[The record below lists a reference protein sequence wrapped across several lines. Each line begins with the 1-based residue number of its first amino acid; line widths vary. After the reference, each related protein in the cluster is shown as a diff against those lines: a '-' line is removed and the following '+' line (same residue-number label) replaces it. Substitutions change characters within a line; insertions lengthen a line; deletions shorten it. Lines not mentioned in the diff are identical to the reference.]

1 MTACQTQRSARGRR
15 KACEDPE
22 ARRPACQPDL
32 APSVKRR
39 GRLRSSEQQAPAEG
53 RGFVVAAPAR
63 VRWVRIPRKWRES
76 QTMVLSV
83 LGTRRARYGM
93 WLVFLAVL
101 VALAT
106 GSQAVLCA
114 EAQGDQAITVTDDL
128 GRVVTLSHP
137 PARIIS
143 TAPSNTEILFALGLG
158 DKVVGVTDSCDY
170 PPEAKTKPKVG
181 AVELD
186 YERIVAMSPDLVVAV
201 GSLQRQAISRLSE
214 LGVAVLA
221 VDPKSIDGVLRAITL
236 IGRATGAQDRASR
249 LVGELRGRIDRV
261 AQKLARLTQSERPRV
276 FVEIWGEPLM
286 TAGPGTFVDE
296 LVSAAGGRNIAHDA
310 DGEWP
315 VFSAEAV
322 IERDPDVVILTNFN
336 KAEALARRAWQGIS
350 AYRTGRVYEVN
361 PDLLVRPGP
370 RLVDGLETLAA
381 LLHPELFR

>member
-1 MTACQTQRSARGRR
+1 M
-15 KACEDPE
+15 
-22 ARRPACQPDL
+22 
-32 APSVKRR
+32 
-39 GRLRSSEQQAPAEG
+39 
-53 RGFVVAAPAR
+53 AAPAR
-63 VRWVRIPRKWRES
+63 VRWVRIPRKGRES

-83 LGTRRARYGM
+83 LGTRGARYGM

>member
-1 MTACQTQRSARGRR
+1 
-15 KACEDPE
+15 
-22 ARRPACQPDL
+22 
-32 APSVKRR
+32 
-39 GRLRSSEQQAPAEG
+39 
-53 RGFVVAAPAR
+53 
-63 VRWVRIPRKWRES
+63 
-76 QTMVLSV
+76 
-83 LGTRRARYGM
+83 
-93 WLVFLAVL
+93 
-101 VALAT
+101 
-106 GSQAVLCA
+106 
-114 EAQGDQAITVTDDL
+114 
-128 GRVVTLSHP
+128 
-137 PARIIS
+137 
-143 TAPSNTEILFALGLG
+143 
-158 DKVVGVTDSCDY
+158 
-170 PPEAKTKPKVG
+170 
-181 AVELD
+181 
-186 YERIVAMSPDLVVAV
+186 MSPDLVVAV

-214 LGVAVLA
+214 LGVTVLA

-249 LVGELRGRIDRV
+249 LVGELRGRTDRV